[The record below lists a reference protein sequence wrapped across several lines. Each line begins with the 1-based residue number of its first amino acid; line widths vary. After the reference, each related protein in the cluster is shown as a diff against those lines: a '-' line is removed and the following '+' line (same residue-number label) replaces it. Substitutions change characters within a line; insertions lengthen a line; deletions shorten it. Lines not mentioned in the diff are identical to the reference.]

1 MDDSTIIC
9 AQALGSYNEEIKT
22 TPTSFNETKV
32 TCQTQSFYI
41 LLPFLLIT
49 IALVIAISIYCY
61 LIKYRVKRLLPFYGT
76 KLKQF
81 CIDSIN

>member
-9 AQALGSYNEEIKT
+9 AQALRSYNEEIKT
-22 TPTSFNETKV
+22 SPTSFNETKV
-32 TCQTQSFYI
+32 TCQTQNFYI
-41 LLPFLLIT
+41 LLAFLLIT
-49 IALVIAISIYCY
+49 IALVIAISIYSY